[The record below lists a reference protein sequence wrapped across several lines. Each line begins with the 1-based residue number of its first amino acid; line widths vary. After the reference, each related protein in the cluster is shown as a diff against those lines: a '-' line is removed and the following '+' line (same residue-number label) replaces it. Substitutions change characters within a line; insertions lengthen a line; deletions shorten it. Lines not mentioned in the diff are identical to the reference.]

1 MFLFSLVRR
10 IKNWGVIYKTARD
23 KKEKCLTKA
32 LQFILQTQLFSI
44 NPADNRSK
52 NPISYDLTTRF
63 KIAKKKIPQKLC
75 GFRFGAGQFI
85 TSGLELSKM
94 APPRQKSSIAQH
106 NTLRFK

>member
-63 KIAKKKIPQKLC
+63 KIAKKKFLKNYAASVL
-75 GFRFGAGQFI
+75 A
-85 TSGLELSKM
+85 LVNLSP
-94 APPRQKSSIAQH
+94 AA
-106 NTLRFK
+106 

>member
-10 IKNWGVIYKTARD
+10 IKNWGVIYNTARD

-44 NPADNRSK
+44 NLADNRSK

-63 KIAKKKIPQKLC
+63 KIAKKN
-75 GFRFGAGQFI
+75 
-85 TSGLELSKM
+85 SSK
-94 APPRQKSSIAQH
+94 
-106 NTLRFK
+106 TLRLPFWRWSIYHQRLRTLENGPASTKILHRPTQYVAV